1 MMNDNEIECPHCG
14 SIFDHE
20 LTRCPICGKS
30 LYPDE
35 LDDESL
41 QDSWVV
47 GSTDT
52 FSLVVNSIGVVA
64 VGLFVASAIS
74 TFLFFTIKSLI
85 SLPNNWGMQMLIFF
99 LSMIGAFSGGFV
111 AARFSKHR
119 ASFHGL
125 VVGLLSVGLSILL
138 IAFEEDIS
146 YNMYQFPP
154 LIIPIIGWGI
164 ITLSGLFGAELAIKW
179 AQKVALEQL
188 FSPPRSE
195 DELYKA
201 LLTKVRFDHNV
212 AKRLI
217 EYERKHAPNASNSY
231 LIQSAIRRW
240 EQDNQTSD
248 LL

>member
-14 SIFDHE
+14 STFFHE
-20 LTRCPICGKS
+20 LTRCPTCGAS
-30 LYPDE
+30 VYPNEYEDE
-35 LDDESL
+35 AM
-41 QDSWVV
+41 QARWVV
-47 GSTDT
+47 GPTDPFT
-52 FSLVVNSIGVVA
+52 LVINSIGVVA
-64 VGLFVASAIS
+64 AGLFVASAI
-74 TFLFFTIKSLI
+74 TIFLFFTLKRLFP
-85 SLPNNWGMQMLIFF
+85 LPDEFGLQTLIFF
-99 LSMIGAFSGGFV
+99 LSMIGAFGGGFV

-138 IAFEEDIS
+138 IAFEEDIA
-146 YNMYQFPP
+146 YNMYEFPP
-154 LIIPIIGWGI
+154 LIIPIIGWGL

-195 DELYKA
+195 EELYKA
-201 LLTKVRFDHNV
+201 LLTKVRYDHSV

-217 EYERKHAPNASNSY
+217 EYERKHAPNASNAY
-231 LIQSAIRRW
+231 LIQNAIRRW
-240 EQDNQTSD
+240 ERDNQASD

>member
-14 SIFDHE
+14 STFYHE
-20 LTRCPICGKS
+20 LTRCPNCGKS
-30 LYPDE
+30 VYPDE
-35 LDDESL
+35 FSDEPL

-47 GSTDT
+47 GSTDM
-52 FSLVVNSIGVVA
+52 FSLVINSIGVVA
-64 VGLFVASAIS
+64 AGLFVASATTI
-74 TFLFFTIKSLI
+74 FLFFTIKSLI
-85 SLPNNWGMQMLIFF
+85 SFPNNWGVQMLIFF
-99 LSMIGAFSGGFV
+99 LSTIGAFGGGFV

-188 FSPPRSE
+188 FSPPQSE
-195 DELYKA
+195 EELYKD

-217 EYERKHAPNASNSY
+217 EHERKHAPNASNSY
-231 LIQSAIRRW
+231 LIQNAIRRW
-240 EQDNQTSD
+240 EQDNQASD